1 MTKQKLK
8 TISNKG
14 PNFLVS
20 ILEKKELKTLIC
32 DCSDLEALLCNL
44 DKKKFKID
52 DIKKIVVKGKLQVDE
67 TVLKY
72 YFKTSPNLEFGN
84 IKEK

>member
-1 MTKQKLK
+1 MNKKKLK

-20 ILEKKELKTLIC
+20 ILEKKELKTLVC
-32 DCSDLEALLCNL
+32 DCSDLEVLLCNL

-52 DIKKIVVKGKLQVDE
+52 DIRKVIVKGKLQVDPN
-67 TVLKY
+67 VLNY
-72 YFKTSPNLEFGN
+72 YFKSNPNLEFGN